1 MAYILRGKL
10 CGFICSECPEPLSNV
25 IVRLYRSRDAQNVTA
40 LAVAN
45 PKETFAILT
54 EEQVKA
60 KASALI
66 AEAKTDEAGNFTF
79 ELSDKESYNGEAFEV
94 DVYCGTVPRLKPG
107 PQPPTPL
114 QFTITTLQPRWRQT
128 ERDFLAVW
136 DYCLPYRFWCLVRGR
151 FGAWTI
157 CGRLRTCAAPQTPI
171 AGATVRAFDAD
182 WWQDDP
188 LGSAVTDATGRFR
201 IDYSTA
207 DFRVTP
213 FTPFINI
220 EFTSGPDVY
229 FTAELGGINILNE
242 TQASGRTSGRENVS
256 HCFCVELCSDEVQPP
271 DVEHIPHW
279 QQVEVFDIHPFP
291 SGSTS
296 GFSAEGYAGG
306 PANSYVFGGGVTLKG
321 NCPLRNV
328 AAPANPLEYRFL
340 IGEWTW
346 PGGTDDPG
354 ALPTVAPAGTVP
366 VTQII
371 NTHVGY
377 VFYTNRLGFPDSAQ
391 VLIGAAD
398 QLPGGWI
405 RVDNKAVTVDMRD
418 GTTSVVNVNSAN
430 FLRTFDL
437 LVLNSPAIT
446 SAHPAKL
453 PGGLPIVDAGR
464 SLTTAEREPIRRYQL
479 LFEVR
484 DGVSLATV
492 ATDHLDSIVLDNS
505 PVAWALDLEELRT
518 NACSPVAGGT
528 VHILYTIDHPHLR
541 FFNVGISNN
550 SGGVHPPPAMPSG
563 AFSPPPP
570 TSDYLFRGNA
580 GGPHLPGNNGG
591 FAVNVSADPPCA
603 YRVALSWQ
611 TRHYQ
616 SSATGTDRLYCK

>member
-54 EEQVKA
+54 EEQVNA
-60 KASALI
+60 KASSLI

-79 ELSDKESYNGEAFEV
+79 ELGDNERYKGEAFEV
-94 DVYCGTVPRLKPG
+94 DVYCATVPRLKPG
-107 PQPPTPL
+107 PQPPPPL

-136 DYCLPYRFWCLVRGR
+136 DYCIPYRFWCLVRGR

-201 IDYSTA
+201 LDYSTA

-213 FTPFINI
+213 FSPFINI

-242 TQASGRTSGRENVS
+242 TQADGRTPGRENVS

-271 DVEHIPHW
+271 DVEDIPHW

-291 SGSTS
+291 SVAVS

-328 AAPANPLEYRFL
+328 AAPANALEYRFL

-346 PGGTDDPG
+346 PGGADDPT

-366 VTQII
+366 VTQIAT
-371 NTHVGY
+371 THVGY
-377 VFYTNRLGFPDSAQ
+377 VFYTNGLGLADSAQ
-391 VLIGAAD
+391 VLIGSAD
-398 QLPGGWI
+398 LLPGGWI

-418 GTTSVVNVNSAN
+418 GTTSVVNVNSSN

-437 LVLNSPAIT
+437 FVLNSPAIT
-446 SAHPAKL
+446 SAYPAKL

-518 NACSPVAGGT
+518 NACSPVSGGT

-550 SGGVHPPPAMPSG
+550 TGGVHPPPAMPSG

-570 TSDYLFRGNA
+570 ISDYLFRGGA

-611 TRHYQ
+611 TRHYL
-616 SSATGTDRLYCK
+616 SSATSTDRLYCK